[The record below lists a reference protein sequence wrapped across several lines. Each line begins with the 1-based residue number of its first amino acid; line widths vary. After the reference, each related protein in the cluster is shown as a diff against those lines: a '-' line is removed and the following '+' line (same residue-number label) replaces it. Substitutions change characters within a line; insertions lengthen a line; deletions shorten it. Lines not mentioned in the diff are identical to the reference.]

1 MTKSTQKGGSPTVIT
16 DANIRDL
23 VKKYIINKRG
33 LPEDLRTVPIGNW
46 DVSRVTDMNR
56 LFTIPSP
63 NLSMD
68 PRVLM
73 VLTEK
78 DMYLGYNFNEDISQW
93 DVSNV
98 TNMDSMFVGVF
109 NQPIGAWNVSK
120 VTSMNSMF
128 FGAISFNQP
137 IGSWNVSNVTNMNS
151 MFRNAKSFNQPVGS
165 WNVSN
170 VKDMAFMFGAA
181 RSFNQPIGSWDVSKV
196 EDMKYMFDGATVFNQ
211 PIGSWN
217 VSNVKNMTHMFE
229 ATPSF
234 NQPLNQ
240 WNIQNVRNVEKMFS
254 GSAMIPSNYPLVMLG
269 VPEILKLFITKG
281 HLENYNEMKE
291 DFSTYAQHIDLMIKE
306 IKPMLAL
313 VAELNNEV
321 ERTIYEQSRQDVKVE
336 TVETLMN
343 RCPEEIYRLLNKIL
357 KTLHDDFGITPQN
370 AFNKQT
376 IWSPLIYDPV
386 TTLNFNPSFSHDLN
400 LFTEE
405 MTDLFIQLNEYK
417 HELVASPPTAET
429 RMSPS
434 RLLTVPSSA
443 SISPKRQPTQSVPP
457 TPAPLPTTPQAEQVK
472 QIEEVE
478 PESSMSIPSTPTFTE
493 PSTPMSY
500 FSFPNLSPEPPPFEP
515 SSLDMMSSELKG
527 SPSPEPSSPLVAAP
541 SSQSIAPSIARS
553 PTPILSASPPA
564 EPSIPPPSLSPAPSP
579 SLSSSPPPA
588 RTLMHFSYVIAIHGR
603 TLHGSRFE
611 FPIENELS
619 NISYALGQYQCP
631 SVYPSYLSEVPGSE
645 QLLTDPNFE
654 VYRDVILGVHRE
666 NEKCFAVK
674 NSDPQKKG
682 WVALQPMLFTFSS
695 QEQESDEIQRDGG
708 IWGFLFWSDNTIE
721 RVPIM
726 GYQEMIQLYKL
737 DRSYGTYMRLFGIL
751 KEKLVAIKSANA
763 LDPGFEVNTLFFAC
777 RSGVQASPPLTLLE
791 RVERSISEIQAIP
804 NQLFKYPTGATIIDY
819 VPPNAV
825 VEMFTIA
832 IKSQTNAM
840 DPLGYRRETGGLH
853 FTSQGCF
860 YNMLVYLQIIDPEQ
874 GEIMTSIQ
882 DEGVSSNLCI
892 NLLER
897 RYQIQIPHAY
907 IVEHLRIKPIT
918 RVDYDLTNGISK
930 LLKTMLLFS
939 QLYHAGPQYTEGH
952 AIMLKLYFRNRPDLG
967 HWVAFTIHR
976 DDLLPYAPAIPNNLY
991 DEEALIRA
999 SQWRLVDPQ
1008 GLSINS
1014 IGGQLITI
1022 PLAFKK
1028 FNNLS
1033 ELMLEFNSF
1042 ATRYGSMD
1050 LFYVAL
1056 PAGTP
1061 QYGVRFDP
1069 SAITAAY
1076 IPRGGLKRFMKTK
1089 KNRNKKNKMNKLNKT
1104 KNRKG
1109 NKINKTKYKRGVN
1122 KHNKTKSKNK
1132 TIRRN

>member
-1 MTKSTQKGGSPTVIT
+1 MSLGSVSPDDDLKFIFQNLNVMDYNDMITFPNPKNPKYTKYRP
-16 DANIRDL
+16 
-23 VKKYIINKRG
+23 Y
-33 LPEDLRTVPIGNW
+33 
-46 DVSRVTDMNR
+46 
-56 LFTIPSP
+56 F
-63 NLSMD
+63 
-68 PRVLM
+68 
-73 VLTEK
+73 
-78 DMYLGYNFNEDISQW
+78 
-93 DVSNV
+93 
-98 TNMDSMFVGVF
+98 
-109 NQPIGAWNVSK
+109 
-120 VTSMNSMF
+120 
-128 FGAISFNQP
+128 
-137 IGSWNVSNVTNMNS
+137 
-151 MFRNAKSFNQPVGS
+151 
-165 WNVSN
+165 
-170 VKDMAFMFGAA
+170 
-181 RSFNQPIGSWDVSKV
+181 
-196 EDMKYMFDGATVFNQ
+196 
-211 PIGSWN
+211 
-217 VSNVKNMTHMFE
+217 
-229 ATPSF
+229 
-234 NQPLNQ
+234 
-240 WNIQNVRNVEKMFS
+240 
-254 GSAMIPSNYPLVMLG
+254 
-269 VPEILKLFITKG
+269 
-281 HLENYNEMKE
+281 
-291 DFSTYAQHIDLMIKE
+291 DLMLKE

-343 RCPEEIYRLLNKIL
+343 RCPEEIYRLLNALL
-357 KTLHDDFGITPQN
+357 KKLWDKFSITPQN
-370 AFNKQT
+370 VFNKQT

-417 HELVASPPTAET
+417 HELVASPPNAET

-434 RLLTVPSSA
+434 SLLTDPSSA

-457 TPAPLPTTPQAEQVK
+457 TPAPLPTTPQAEQIK
-472 QIEEVE
+472 QIEVE
-478 PESSMSIPSTPTFTE
+478 PESSMSIPSTPT
-493 PSTPMSY
+493 STPMSY
-500 FSFPNLSPEPPPFEP
+500 FSFQNLSSFEP
-515 SSLDMMSSELKG
+515 SSHDMSSELKG
-527 SPSPEPSSPLVAAP
+527 SSSPEPSSQLVAA
-541 SSQSIAPSIARS
+541 
-553 PTPILSASPPA
+553 
-564 EPSIPPPSLSPAPSP
+564 PPSLSPAPSQSLSPARSTSSP
-579 SLSSSPPPA
+579 SSPQDDMASSSPSSPQDDMASSSPPQDDMASSSPPQDDMA
-588 RTLMHFSYVIAIHGR
+588 SSSPPTYARTRTLMHFSYVIAIHGT

-619 NISYALGQYQCP
+619 SISYALGQYQCP

-674 NSDPQKKG
+674 NPDPQKKG

-695 QEQESDEIQRDGG
+695 QEKESPEIQRDGG

-763 LDPGFEVNTLFFAC
+763 LATGFEINTLIYAC
-777 RSGVQASPPLTLLE
+777 RSGFQASPPLTLLE
-791 RVERSISEIQAIP
+791 LVERPIDEIPAVP
-804 NQLFKYPTGATIIDY
+804 NQLFKYPTGAKIIDS

-825 VEMFTIA
+825 VEMFTIG
-832 IKSQTNAM
+832 ITSQTNVM

-860 YNMLVYLQIIDPEQ
+860 YNMLVYLQIIDRAQ

-897 RYQIQIPHAY
+897 RYQIQTPHAY
-907 IVEHLRIKPIT
+907 MVERLDIKSMDNT
-918 RVDYDLTNGISK
+918 RYDPTNGISK
-930 LLKTMLLFS
+930 LLHIMLLFS

-976 DDLLPYAPAIPNNLY
+976 EDLLPYEPAIPNNLY
-991 DEEALIRA
+991 DDEALIRA

-1022 PLAFKK
+1022 PMAFKK
-1028 FNNLS
+1028 FNSLS
-1033 ELMLEFNSF
+1033 ELMLELNSF

-1050 LFYVAL
+1050 LFYVVL
-1056 PAGTP
+1056 PADSP
-1061 QYGVRFDP
+1061 QYGVRFEP
-1069 SAITAAY
+1069 LAITDAY

-1089 KNRNKKNKMNKLNKT
+1089 KNRNKKNKMNKINKT
-1104 KNRKG
+1104 KNRKV
-1109 NKINKTKYKRGVN
+1109 NKIRKTKDKRGVN
-1122 KHNKTKSKNK
+1122 KHNKTKTKNK
-1132 TIRRN
+1132 TIRRRN